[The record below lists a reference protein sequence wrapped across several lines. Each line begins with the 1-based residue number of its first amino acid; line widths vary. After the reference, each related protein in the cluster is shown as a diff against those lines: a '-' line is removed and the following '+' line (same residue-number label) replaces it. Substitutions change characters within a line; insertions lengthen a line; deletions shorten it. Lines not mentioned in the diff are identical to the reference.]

1 MCMVC
6 RYRVLF
12 ADHVRAHYC
21 LQIECHSL
29 QTAVVVCK
37 LTVLI
42 CRLADVAI
50 VCRYAVFCL
59 QTMSVKVPTIVYRFT
74 SINLQRFVSS
84 LQMSVFCFANGILV
98 SILVF
103 ADAHSFYVCKRIKK
117 SANFCIWFANSMSEN
132 YFNLIS
138 VCKQKKNLQT
148 ESSST
153 AGSANKILSADKRR
167 RVVCR
172 FGRICEF
179 VNTCFLSADK

>member
-6 RYRVLF
+6 RYCVLF
-12 ADHVRAHYC
+12 ADHVRAHCC

-98 SILVF
+98 F
-103 ADAHSFYVCKRIKK
+103 ADARSFYVCKRIKK

-138 VCKQKKNLQT
+138 VCKQKDSRLRWARLQGLQT
-148 ESSST
+148 KNCLQIEDD
-153 AGSANKILSADKRR
+153 GLSAD
-167 RVVCR
+167 
-172 FGRICEF
+172 
-179 VNTCFLSADK
+179 SAVFANS